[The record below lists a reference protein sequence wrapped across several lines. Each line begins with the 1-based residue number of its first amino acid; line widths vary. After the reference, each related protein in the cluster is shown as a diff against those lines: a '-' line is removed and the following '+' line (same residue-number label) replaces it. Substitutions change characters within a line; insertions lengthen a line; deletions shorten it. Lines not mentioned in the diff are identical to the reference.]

1 MNFTIRNKLITGF
14 LAVLLLLGCIVLLAN
29 FGISKLDQMYSR
41 MLEDDAQ
48 QVSTI
53 QSYKAEVFKQSSAI
67 NAYLLTKDYSAVT
80 EYHIEF
86 SQFTKAYKALEA
98 AEKDQKGKELLAKMK
113 LAQNQFFQLVNKEVE
128 FKKQNNEDE
137 YILLATTTAKTATD
151 RFQSAAKDVVK
162 YKTGQMQQDQT
173 QLNQQMKSVKMTILI
188 FSILTLLVGLFVAIF
203 VSLLISRPVNMVST
217 TLKQLAQGN
226 LTVPDVL
233 VKSKDEIG
241 VLARSTN
248 DLLHN
253 LKNLIGKVH
262 DSSVQVA
269 SSSEQLLANN
279 EQNTKATEQI
289 ALSAQQTASGAE
301 QQLVHFEE
309 VSSSVQ
315 EMVAG
320 IGQIA
325 ESSEYMQDLA
335 DNATHLTIGGTD
347 SVKAVVTHMNEI
359 NVSFEQTSKIV
370 SLLGSRSQEI
380 NGIATLIT
388 DIADQTNL
396 LALNAAIEAARAGE
410 HGKGFAVV
418 ADEVR
423 KLAVQSKSSADKITE
438 MIRLVTNE
446 TLQAIEAVDSGNQ
459 LVEKGISAT
468 EEANHAFSSI
478 SQSIGEVS
486 SKVQE
491 VSAAVEELTAQSH
504 TIVKAIEDVKEIA
517 EQGMYATQDSSAA
530 TEEQVATMEEV
541 TFSAKGLNMLAEELQ
556 AALARFKL

>member
-1 MNFTIRNKLITGF
+1 MKFTIRNKLIGGF
-14 LAVLLLLGCIVLLAN
+14 LAVLLLLGCIVGLAN
-29 FGISKLDQMYSR
+29 FEISQMDQMYSK
-41 MLEDDAQ
+41 MLGEDAQ

-53 QSYKAEVFKQSSAI
+53 QNYKAEVFKQSSAV

-86 SQFTKAYKALEA
+86 SRFTKAYNALEA
-98 AEKDQKGKELLAKMK
+98 AEKDQKGKDLLAKMK
-113 LAQNQFFQLVNKEVE
+113 LAQNQFFQVVNQEVE

-137 YILLATTTAKTATD
+137 YILLATSTAKDAAEGFQTA
-151 RFQSAAKDVVK
+151 AENVVK
-162 YKTGQMQQDQT
+162 YKTGQMKMHQT
-173 QLNQQMKSVKMTILI
+173 MVTQQMNSVKTTILI
-188 FSILTLLVGLFVAIF
+188 FSILALLVGLAVAF
-203 VSLLISRPVNMVST
+203 LVSFLISRPVNTVSN

-226 LTVPDVL
+226 LTVPDVK

-241 VLARSTN
+241 ILASSMN

-253 LKNLIGKVH
+253 LKDLIGKVY

-279 EQNTKATEQI
+279 EQNSRAAEQI
-289 ALSAQQTASGAE
+289 AHSVQQTASGAE
-301 QQLVHFEE
+301 KQLVHFEE

-320 IGQIA
+320 ITQIV
-325 ESSEYMQDLA
+325 ESSEFMQQSTDK
-335 DNATHLTIGGTD
+335 ATHLTKDGTM
-347 SVKAVVTHMNEI
+347 SVKAVVSHMNDI
-359 NVSFEQTSKIV
+359 NDSFEQTSKIV
-370 SLLGSRSQEI
+370 SLLGNRSQEI
-380 NGIATLIT
+380 NGIASLIT
-388 DIADQTNL
+388 AIAEQTNL

-423 KLAVQSKSSADKITE
+423 KLAVQSKNSADKITD
-438 MIRLVTNE
+438 MIRFVHDETN
-446 TLQAIEAVDSGNQ
+446 QAIKAVENGNQ

-468 EEANHAFSSI
+468 KEANHAFSSI
-478 SQSIGEVS
+478 SCSIEEVS

-504 TIVKAIEDVKEIA
+504 TIVKSIEYVKEIA
-517 EQGMYATQDSSAA
+517 EQGMFATQESSAA
-530 TEEQVATMEEV
+530 TQEQVATMEEV
-541 TFSAKGLNMLAEELQ
+541 TTSAHGLHTLADELQ
-556 AALARFKL
+556 AAVARFKL